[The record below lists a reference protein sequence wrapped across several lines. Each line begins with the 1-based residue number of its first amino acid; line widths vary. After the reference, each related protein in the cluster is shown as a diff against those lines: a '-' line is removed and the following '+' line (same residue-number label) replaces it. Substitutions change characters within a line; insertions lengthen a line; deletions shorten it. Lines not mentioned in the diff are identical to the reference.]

1 MAYPPGLSLHGKGY
15 RVQKKIPKDCL
26 AHFKGKTILYHQTG
40 TADKKEAARV
50 AWQWLAL
57 QEQEFE
63 RLRNPARPLKAGL
76 DPRKSDISLAEM
88 QAIVDKM
95 VYSRIA
101 SDGAIRSLGYY
112 AKDVH
117 LRASHQH
124 RLIRDEEDVH
134 NALALGD
141 CEAIEGQARGWLKGH
156 GYELPSASPEFR
168 TYLSLFAEGM
178 AQVNE
183 SKRERLKG
191 KLVEEP
197 KAPSSASTETLSSL
211 IPIWQREVSPKPRSV
226 EEWELAVRLFTDVNG
241 RLPIDQIEK
250 RHIIAFKDKRL
261 ADGLSPATVTKQL
274 GALHSLLQIATDR
287 DMLQMNVASG
297 VRAKGA
303 KVSNTE
309 RLPYTIEDLNNI
321 FSSPIYTQGLRPKPG
336 AGEASY
342 WIPLIG
348 LYTGARLNEIGQLL
362 RDDIRQSGDVWYF
375 HISNEARDSSVKTN
389 SSKRDVPIH
398 PELIRLGFLEYAQS
412 HPEGSSIFPLLKG
425 AKGRQLTYNFSKWWG
440 TWAREALGI
449 TDKRKVFHSFRHA
462 FKDACR
468 NSGIPRDVHDAFTGH
483 VGGGVGSTYGVGHSV
498 KTLGDAMGRV
508 RYEGLQSLTLRK

>member
-26 AHFKGKTILYHQTG
+26 EHFNGKTILYHQTG
-40 TADKKEAARV
+40 TADKKEAAQV

-63 RLRNPARPLKAGL
+63 RLRNPNKPLKSA
-76 DPRKSDISLAEM
+76 ISLAEM

-101 SDGAIRSLGYY
+101 SDGAIRSLGHF

-124 RLIRDEEDVH
+124 RLMRDEEDVH
-134 NALALGD
+134 NALAFGD
-141 CEAIEGQARGWLKGH
+141 YEAIEGQARVWLKGH

-168 TYLSLFAEGM
+168 TYVSLFAEGM

-183 SKRERLKG
+183 AKRERLKG

-197 KAPSSASTETLSSL
+197 KAPTQGSTLTLL
-211 IPIWQREVSPKPRSV
+211 QIIPKWKLDNAPKLKTIG
-226 EEWELAVRLFTDVNG
+226 EWEYTVKLFHELNTA
-241 RLPIDQIEK
+241 LPIDQIEK
-250 RHIIAFKDKRL
+250 KHIVAFKDKRL
-261 ADGLSPATVTKQL
+261 EAGLSVSTVTKHL
-274 GALHSLLQIATDR
+274 SALKSLLQYSVDNDLLTT
-287 DMLQMNVASG
+287 NVASG
-297 VRAKGA
+297 VRVRGA
-303 KVSNTE
+303 KVSAAA
-309 RLPYTIEDLNNI
+309 RLPYSIEELNII
-321 FSSPIYTQGLRPKPG
+321 FSSPIYTEGKRPRAG

-348 LYTGARLNEIGQLL
+348 LYTGARMEEIGQLT
-362 RDDIRQSGDVWYF
+362 RDDIRQNGDVWYF
-375 HISNEARDSSVKTN
+375 HISNESEESSVKN
-389 SSKRDVPIH
+389 KGSNRDVPIH
-398 PELIRLGFLEYAQS
+398 PELIRLGFIEYAQR
-412 HPEGSSIFPLLKG
+412 HPSGSSIFPGLRRV
-425 AKGRQLTYNFSKWWG
+425 KGRQLTHNYSKWWG
-440 TWAREALGI
+440 NWCRLELGI
-449 TDKRKVFHSFRHA
+449 TDRRKVFHSFRHA

-468 NSGIPRDVHDAFTGH
+468 NSDIPLDVHDAFTGH
-483 VGGGVGSTYGVGHSV
+483 VGSSVGSTYGVGHSV

-508 RYEGLQSLTLRK
+508 RFEGLNLEF

>member
-1 MAYPPGLSLHGKGY
+1 MAYPPGLVLHGKGY

-26 AHFKGKTILYHQTG
+26 EHFNGKTILYHQTG
-40 TADKKEAARV
+40 TANKKEATKV

-63 RLRNPARPLKAGL
+63 RLRNPEKPLK
-76 DPRKSDISLAEM
+76 SDMSLAEM

-101 SDGAIRSLGYY
+101 SDGAIRSLGFY

-124 RLIRDEEDVH
+124 RLMRDEEDVH
-134 NALALGD
+134 NALAFGD
-141 CEAIEGQARGWLKGH
+141 YEAIEGQARVWLKGH
-156 GYELPSASPEFR
+156 GYELPKDSPEFR
-168 TYLSLFAEGM
+168 TYLSLFADGM
-178 AQVNE
+178 ARVNE
-183 SKRERLKG
+183 AKRERLKG

-197 KAPSSASTETLSSL
+197 KAPTPASTETLSSL
-211 IPIWQREVSPKPRSV
+211 IPIWQREVFPKPRSV
-226 EEWELAVRLFTDVNG
+226 EEWELAVRLFTEANG
-241 RLPIDQIEK
+241 LLTINQIEK
-250 RHIIAFKDKRL
+250 RHIVAFKDKRL
-261 ADGLSPATVTKQL
+261 EDGLSPATVTKQL
-274 GALHSLLQIATDR
+274 GALHSLLQIAMDR
-287 DMLQMNVASG
+287 DMLTVNVAAG
-297 VRAKGA
+297 VRIKGT
-303 KVSNTE
+303 KVSSD
-309 RLPYTIEDLNNI
+309 RLPYSIDDLNNI

-342 WIPLIG
+342 WIPLIA
-348 LYTGARLNEIGQLL
+348 LYTGARLNEIGQLT
-362 RDDIRQSGDVWYF
+362 RDDIRQTGDVWYF
-375 HISNEARDSSVKTN
+375 HISNEADGSSVKTN

-412 HPEGSSIFPLLKG
+412 HPQGYSIFPLLKG

-440 TWAREALGI
+440 RWARETLGI
-449 TDKRKVFHSFRHA
+449 TDRRKVFHSFRHA

-468 NSGIPRDVHDAFTGH
+468 NSGIPKDVNDAFTGH
-483 VGGGVGSTYGVGHSV
+483 AGSDVGSTYGVGHSV

-508 RYEGLQSLTLRK
+508 RYEGLIALSPTKPHEASL